1 MGSVVSCENEDNAT
15 NTNFQKTKVSTEIE
29 MKNGNIIEVRSLQK
43 YFPVA
48 KGTFLKKVIGHVKA
62 VKNVSFSIR
71 RGETLGIV
79 GESGCGKSTTA
90 NLLLGLEIPTA
101 GEILFNGQAIT
112 EFRGKTLFDF
122 RRNIQAVL
130 QDPFRSLNPR
140 KKVKHIVAEPLYV
153 HKVGSKK
160 QIEERIKELLE
171 LVGLR
176 PRQADLYPHEF
187 SGGQRQ
193 RIAIAR
199 ALSLEPQ
206 AIILDEPVS
215 ALDVSIQAQ
224 IMNLLIALQKR
235 LNLTYLIISHDLAIV
250 EHAST
255 HVGVM
260 YLGHLVEL
268 SPALELYE
276 KPLHPYTRALLE
288 SVPVPDPEN
297 IKPLSLEGEVPNPM
311 YPPGGCPFHP
321 RCKDRKEICRQRVP
335 ETKEIRSDHF
345 TRCHLYG

>member
-1 MGSVVSCENEDNAT
+1 
-15 NTNFQKTKVSTEIE
+15 
-29 MKNGNIIEVRSLQK
+29 
-43 YFPVA
+43 
-48 KGTFLKKVIGHVKA
+48 VKA
-62 VKNVSFSIR
+62 VENVSFSMR

-90 NLLLGLEIPTA
+90 DLLLGLETPTA
-101 GEILFNGQAIT
+101 GKIFFNGQDIT
-112 EFRGKTLFDF
+112 GFGGKALFDF

-140 KKVKHIVAEPLYV
+140 KKVKHIVGEPLIV
-153 HKVGSKK
+153 HKVGSRK
-160 QIEERIKELLE
+160 QMEARVQELLE

-176 PRQADLYPHEF
+176 SRQADLYPHEF

-206 AIILDEPVS
+206 VIILDEPVS

-224 IMNLLIALQKR
+224 IINLLIALQKK
-235 LNLTYLIISHDLAIV
+235 LNLTYIIISHDLAVV

-268 SPALELYE
+268 SPARELYE
-276 KPLHPYTRALLE
+276 NPLHPYTRALLE

-297 IKPLSLEGEVPNPM
+297 IKPVSLEGEVPNPM
-311 YPPGGCPFHP
+311 YPPDGCPFHP
-321 RCKDRKEICRQRVP
+321 RCRNRKEACREQVP
-335 ETKEIRSDHF
+335 VIKELSPDHF
-345 TRCHLYG
+345 VTCHLYN

>member
-1 MGSVVSCENEDNAT
+1 VND
-15 NTNFQKTKVSTEIE
+15 Q
-29 MKNGNIIEVRSLQK
+29 NIIEVRNLQK
-43 YFPVA
+43 YFPVT
-48 KGTFLKKVIGHVKA
+48 KGAFLKKVVGHVKA
-62 VKNVSFSIR
+62 VEDVSFSVR

-90 NLLLGLEIPTA
+90 NLLLGLEKPTA
-101 GEILFNGQAIT
+101 GDILFNGQDIT
-112 EFRGKTLFDF
+112 GFQGQVLFEF

-140 KKVKHIVAEPLYV
+140 KKVKHIVGEPLSV

-160 QIEERIKELLE
+160 EIAQRVRELLE

-176 PRQADLYPHEF
+176 QRQADLYPHEF

-224 IMNLLIALQKR
+224 IMNLLIALQKK
-235 LNLTYLIISHDLAIV
+235 LNLTYLIISHDLAVV

-268 SPALELYE
+268 SPAEELYAS
-276 KPLHPYTRALLE
+276 PLHPYTRALLE
-288 SVPVPDPEN
+288 SVPVADPEN
-297 IKPLSLEGEVPNPM
+297 IKPVSLEGEVPNPM
-311 YPPGGCPFHP
+311 YPPEGCPFHP
-321 RCKDRKEICRQRVP
+321 RCRERMEVCRQKVP
-335 ETKEIRSDHF
+335 ETKEISSDHYAS
-345 TRCHLYG
+345 CHLYTGEAIVN

>member
-1 MGSVVSCENEDNAT
+1 VG
-15 NTNFQKTKVSTEIE
+15 KVEKVRRWERLLAAKI
-29 MKNGNIIEVRSLQK
+29 MKNGNIIEVRNLQK
-43 YFPVA
+43 YFPVT
-48 KGTFLKKVIGHVKA
+48 KGAFLKKEVGHVKA
-62 VKNVSFSIR
+62 VENVSFSMR

-90 NLLLGLEIPTA
+90 DLLLGLETPTA
-101 GEILFNGQAIT
+101 GKIFFKGQDIT
-112 EFRGKTLFDF
+112 GFGGKALFDF

-140 KKVKHIVAEPLYV
+140 KKVKHIVGEPLIV
-153 HKVGSKK
+153 HKVGSRK
-160 QIEERIKELLE
+160 QIEARVQELLE

-176 PRQADLYPHEF
+176 SRQTDLYPHEF

-206 AIILDEPVS
+206 VIILDEPVS

-224 IMNLLIALQKR
+224 IINLLIALQKK
-235 LNLTYLIISHDLAIV
+235 LNLTYLIISHDLAVV
-250 EHAST
+250 EHVST

-268 SPALELYE
+268 SPARELYE
-276 KPLHPYTRALLE
+276 NPLHPYTRALLE

-297 IKPLSLEGEVPNPM
+297 IKPVSLEGEVPNPM
-311 YPPGGCPFHP
+311 YPPDGCPFHP
-321 RCKDRKEICRQRVP
+321 RCRNSKKACREQVPVIKELSP
-335 ETKEIRSDHF
+335 DHF
-345 TRCHLYG
+345 VTCHLYN